1 MLKSNLVRMKFPLF
15 IILVFII
22 SITPVSF
29 ASWSN
34 DAISGL
40 ETAKKNGQLLLL
52 QFYSE
57 TCHYCT
63 KMEKEVLSEKQV
75 EEMCEKI
82 ECVKVNA
89 SSDIEGIQLARKLG
103 IRGYPTTV
111 VMDGNGN
118 LVSSFV
124 GYRPLDVY
132 TKGINGMIENNRE
145 FHSAVKSVK
154 KNPDDVKALNTLAE
168 NFYARKDYLKSLEYS
183 NQIIKNDPDNSN
195 KVTDRAYIIHAFSI
209 LNVKK
214 DHAEALKSL
223 DTVLQKWPESK
234 LAKNAMFMKAVIHI
248 DAGNTNEAR
257 TVLLA
262 LKKKY
267 PNEKKLNSYVDSYLK
282 RI

>member
-1 MLKSNLVRMKFPLF
+1 MSENSLRRMKFPLF
-15 IILVFII
+15 IILVLIV
-22 SITPVSF
+22 SINPASF

-34 DAISGL
+34 DAVNGL

-57 TCHYCT
+57 TCHYCK
-63 KMEKEVLSEKQV
+63 KMDKEVLGEKQV

-111 VMDGNGN
+111 IMDGNGN
-118 LVSSFV
+118 LVSRFV

-132 TKGINGMIENNRE
+132 TKGINGMIEKNRE
-145 FHSAVKSVK
+145 FHSAVKTVE
-154 KNPDDVKALNTLAE
+154 KNPGDVKAHSTLAE
-168 NFYARKDYLKSLEYS
+168 NSFARKDYLKALEYS
-183 NQIIKNDPDNSN
+183 NLIIKNDPDNSN
-195 KVTDRAYIIHAFSI
+195 GVTVRAYIIHAISI

-223 DTVLQKWPESK
+223 DAVLQKWPKSK
-234 LAKNAMFMKAVIHI
+234 LAVNAMFMKAVIHI
-248 DAGNTNEAR
+248 DAGNTKEAR

-267 PNEKKLNSYVDSYLK
+267 PNEKELNSYVDSYLK

>member
-1 MLKSNLVRMKFPLF
+1 MSRNSLGKIKLPLF
-15 IILVFII
+15 IILVFIV
-22 SITPVSF
+22 SITPASF

-34 DAISGL
+34 DAVSGL

-57 TCHYCT
+57 TCHYCA
-63 KMEKEVLSEKQV
+63 KMEKEVLGEKQV

-82 ECVKVNA
+82 ACVKVNA

-118 LVSSFV
+118 LVSRFV

-132 TKGINGMIENNRE
+132 TKGINGMIEKNRQ
-145 FHSAVKSVK
+145 FHSAVKTI
-154 KNPDDVKALNTLAE
+154 KNSPDDVKALSTLAE
-168 NFYARKDYLKSLEYS
+168 NSYSRKDYVKSLEYS
-183 NQIIKNDPDNSN
+183 NRIIKNDPDNSN
-195 KVTDRAYIIHAFSI
+195 RVTDRAYIIRAFSI

-223 DTVLQKWPESK
+223 DTLLQKWPESK
-234 LAKNAMFMKAVIHI
+234 LAKNAMFIKAVIHI
-248 DAGNTNEAR
+248 DAGNTKEAR
-257 TVLLA
+257 TVLLS

-267 PNEKKLNSYVDSYLK
+267 PNEKELNSYVDSYLEK
-282 RI
+282 I